1 MRRLLFIDSSYTLAE
16 IRARGMS
23 HVLSIRHLGEYWTQ
37 VVSAHPLDMR
47 GTAEDAESRFGRALI
62 ETIDSNHRFV
72 RGRFGRFKALSA
84 ISILNATLSLV
95 DFTRTLIRLAR
106 KEKIEAVR
114 AGDPLLCGAIGL
126 IVSRIAGTGLIIR
139 IPANNDLIRA
149 STGKP
154 TQARFTRTI
163 SIEEWLEKAVISRAD
178 AIIAPSENYAD
189 FAVSKGAPRE
199 KIYLVRYGSMVDP
212 AHQVPPTQ
220 RAPLQDP
227 KLTVRLSERPWLFH
241 IGRLSAIKRIEDC
254 FDVLEILAHQGLDA
268 GLLLV
273 GDGPLRGAL
282 ETRVANAGLA
292 DRVLF
297 LGNLSQPELI
307 ALLPHAA
314 VVLSPLTGRALA
326 EAAFAARPV
335 VAYDLD
341 WQGDLVRTDET
352 GILVGESD
360 TLAMAAGVRRFL
372 EDQDFA
378 DRMGAAVRD
387 RAIVILSP
395 EIAHENERAA
405 YQSLERRSRV

>member
-1 MRRLLFIDSSYTLAE
+1 MFIDSSYTLAE
-16 IRARGMS
+16 IRARRMT
-23 HVLSIRHLGEYWTQ
+23 HVLSIRHLGDYWNQ
-37 VVSAHPLDMR
+37 VISAHPLDMR
-47 GTAEDAESRFGRALI
+47 GTAEDAEPRFGRTLV
-62 ETIDSNHRFV
+62 ETIDPNHRFV
-72 RGRFGRFKALSA
+72 RGRFGRFKALSR
-84 ISILNATLSLV
+84 ISILNAILALL
-95 DFTRTLIRLAR
+95 DFTRTLVRLAR
-106 KEKIEAVR
+106 KEKIDAVR

-126 IVSRIAGTGLIIR
+126 VVSRLAGAGLVIR

-163 SIEEWLEKAVISRAD
+163 TIEEWLEKAVISRAD

-189 FAVSKGAPRE
+189 FAVSKGALRE
-199 KIYLVRYGSMVDP
+199 KIHIVRYGSMVDP
-212 AHQVPPTQ
+212 AHQVPPAD
-220 RAPLQDP
+220 RPPVQDP
-227 KLTVRLSERPWLFH
+227 TLAVRLSERPWMFH
-241 IGRLSAIKRIEDC
+241 IGRLSEIKRIEDC
-254 FDVLEILAHQGLDA
+254 FDVLEILAQQGLDV

-282 ETRVANAGLA
+282 ETRVEDAGLA

-297 LGNLSQPELI
+297 LGNVSQPELI
-307 ALLPHAA
+307 ALLPYAA

-341 WQGDLVRTDET
+341 WQGDLVRTNET

-360 TLAMAAGVRRFL
+360 TEAMAAGVRQFL

-378 DRMGAAVRD
+378 ERMAAAIRE
-387 RAIVILSP
+387 RAMKILSP
-395 EIAHENERAA
+395 ELAHANERAA
-405 YQSLERRSRV
+405 YKSLEREG

>member
-1 MRRLLFIDSSYTLAE
+1 MFIDSSYTLAE
-16 IRARGMS
+16 IRARGMT
-23 HVLSIRHLGEYWTQ
+23 HVLSIRHLGEYWSQ

-47 GTAEDAESRFGRALI
+47 DTAEDTDPRFGQTLV
-62 ETIDSNHRFV
+62 ETIDPNHRFV
-72 RGRFGRFKALSA
+72 RGRFGRFKALSR
-84 ISILNATLSLV
+84 ISILNAILALV
-95 DFTRTLIRLAR
+95 DFTRTLVRLTR
-106 KEKIEAVR
+106 IEKIDAVR
-114 AGDPLLCGAIGL
+114 AGDPLLCGTIGL
-126 IVSRIAGTGLIIR
+126 VVSWFTGTGLVIR

-154 TQARFTRTI
+154 IQARFTRTI
-163 SIEEWLEKAVISRAD
+163 AIEEWLERAVISRAV

-189 FAVSKGAPRE
+189 FAVSKGALRE
-199 KIYLVRYGSMVDP
+199 KIFLVRYGGMVDP
-212 AHQVPPTQ
+212 AHQMPPAE
-220 RAPLQDP
+220 RPPLKDP
-227 KLTVRLSERPWLFH
+227 MLASRLSERPWIFH
-241 IGRLSAIKRIEDC
+241 IGRLSEIKRIEDC
-254 FDVLEILAHQGLDA
+254 FDVFETLVQQGLDA

-282 ETRVANAGLA
+282 EARVANAGLA

-341 WQGDLVRTDET
+341 WQRDLVRTDET
-352 GILVGESD
+352 GILVCESD
-360 TLAMAAGVRRFL
+360 TEAMAAGARRFL

-378 DRMGAAVRD
+378 EKMGTAIRD
-387 RAIVILSP
+387 RAMEILSP
-395 EIAHENERAA
+395 EVAHENERAA
-405 YQSLERRSRV
+405 YQSLERRRRA